1 MIDFWLSGSNIF
13 YIKRIPCKNCAEGS
27 LMGKLSYFRFLLF
40 TLITVTIFFGCS
52 SNEPPKM
59 EEGYDSIIS
68 TIVPPLSVSTG
79 QIIVLEA
86 KAKDPDQDE
95 LSYVWTAR
103 NPESKDVTSVV
114 FVAGVSSEDTK
125 EEEKKS
131 ALNEGSRVN
140 FSATEGGTY
149 LITVIIDDGNDGKIT
164 RSTFISVATTNR
176 QPTLN
181 STDPITISP
190 MPPHYTNQEIFLVA
204 QADDPDGDKLL
215 YEWSAR
221 DQENADAGGLLE
233 STEGTSVKL
242 VADVP
247 GSYLISVLVQDGHGG
262 QDRGSSVIVV
272 TEREE

>member
-114 FVAGVSSEDTK
+114 FVAGVSSEDAK
-125 EEEKKS
+125 EEEKKNS
-131 ALNEGSRVN
+131 CTRPQFSEALYNLRGS
-140 FSATEGGTY
+140 TGT
-149 LITVIIDDGNDGKIT
+149 L
-164 RSTFISVATTNR
+164 
-176 QPTLN
+176 
-181 STDPITISP
+181 
-190 MPPHYTNQEIFLVA
+190 
-204 QADDPDGDKLL
+204 
-215 YEWSAR
+215 
-221 DQENADAGGLLE
+221 
-233 STEGTSVKL
+233 EGTRAHSPIKAL
-242 VADVP
+242 
-247 GSYLISVLVQDGHGG
+247 
-262 QDRGSSVIVV
+262 
-272 TEREE
+272 